1 MGGDDSQKLLPW
13 RGILLLS
20 GAQTFRFSG
29 VSLYL
34 KTRLSVL
41 ANPDLFPPFGWVAS
55 PLAAIDDWH
64 QCSPW
69 HRQTGTLLDRH

>member
-1 MGGDDSQKLLPW
+1 VMTPRSYCPGEESYSSP
-13 RGILLLS
+13 

-41 ANPDLFPPFGWVAS
+41 SQPDLFSGVGCMAS
-55 PLAAIDDWH
+55 PIAAIDDWH
-64 QCSPW
+64 QWSPW
-69 HRQTGTLLDRH
+69 HHQTGTLLHRH

>member
-13 RGILLLS
+13 RGIFLLS

-34 KTRLSVL
+34 KTRPSVL
-41 ANPDLFPPFGWVAS
+41 SQPDLFSGVGCMAS
-55 PLAAIDDWH
+55 PIAAIDDWH
-64 QCSPW
+64 RWSPW
-69 HRQTGTLLDRH
+69 HHQTGTLLHRH